1 MHSKPLFL
9 CLLATLLTL
18 TGCIQ
23 TTSSLESS
31 GSSVENES
39 NQSVDSR
46 SNSSDSASPS
56 TDENASLAAAIKD
69 TESNFELE
77 MSLRSVD
84 ALEPQNNR
92 YKYESQRYDANNK
105 IFWKKYVSVN
115 TDNQGTFEEAKD
127 NLDNYYQDVFYYDE
141 EDSLQKRYKN
151 PGDDVWSQF
160 INQITFSFDEKI
172 TDYIIPEHFEEVEA
186 GVFNMKEEYLGTEEC
201 SYLTNYYGS
210 YAYLIQDFEYVT
222 FTVKNGKLN
231 QYKTKVH
238 FTKRPETSWSYDSTT
253 EIIGTFSNIGNTSL
267 EVPALPVYAEDL
279 LPEQKELESAKVAT
293 EDNYTYEE
301 KYTVTDVNNNSV
313 EHDYIEAVNGR
324 SFRYYKY
331 NDEVEGYI
339 DSYTYNVTSAAFTG
353 NLSTTTYETDLIYW
367 PDGHVEYN
375 TYDMDIED
383 DSLSKVAIM
392 GAGYG
397 TKIYEYNEAG
407 GYYTPRREKPEKSNR
422 EDLTYLGFASR
433 AFIHG
438 INGEYTSSDGTS
450 YHYDYI
456 DLRFYLSEDGKLSKA
471 TYQYDLTITKNGISN
486 IYRIE
491 GAGNFS
497 KVGTT
502 SIIVPADPNLDIQ
515 LDSRLEGL
523 YNNINL
529 ENYTY
534 TESYSIEDDDG
545 NKVELYGIDATP
557 VYENKL
563 EEKASGRYV
572 CSSGYGYVQKP
583 NTEDEYDVEYVDQ
596 YFYYGDYNV
605 VQTYTLNN
613 YGKLTFEYP
622 GSYSFSPCIE
632 GLKDYLKYFKYNKQR
647 TIDGKVAYVFSMQTQ
662 YRKLYASN
670 VIRSISAN
678 QTLDFSDGTLNL
690 IVIDDEIYKISYEY
704 NYYDTNNKY
713 VGLCSGTINIGDF
726 GTTEVTIPGFVESD
740 YKVTTLDDAVAC
752 LSKRKHKVSD
762 ATINVSYFAGNSS
775 CEWILKDGEEVSLT
789 TNKDNNYYIN
799 NNGVL
804 CFDTALYEKDRTFEI
819 LSYEDIDLSKIKQSD
834 YLCDTSGNFVLSPEA
849 YDTFY
854 KDTLH
859 LDTKYGEGNY
869 QGRGV
874 SISATNV
881 SMKISVNYSV
891 RFALENGKYA
901 VFYVSQVVTYS
912 IFRIPV
918 IG

>member
-31 GSSVENES
+31 DSSVENES

-56 TDENASLAAAIKD
+56 TDENASLAAAIKA

-253 EIIGTFSNIGNTSL
+253 EIIGMFSNIGNTSL

-471 TYQYDLTITKNGISN
+471 TYQYDLTITKNGIPN

-491 GAGNFS
+491 GTGNFS

-534 TESYSIEDDDG
+534 TESYSIEDDVG
-545 NKVELYGIDATP
+545 NKVELYGIEGTP

-632 GLKDYLKYFKYNKQR
+632 GFKDYLKYFKYNKQR

-690 IVIDDEIYKISYEY
+690 TVIDDEIYKISYEY

-740 YKVTTLDDAVAC
+740 YKVTTLDDAAAC

-775 CEWILKDGEEVSLT
+775 CEWILKDGEEISLT

-799 NNGVL
+799 DNGVL

-854 KDTLH
+854 KDILH

-874 SISATNV
+874 TISATNV